1 MTREEAI
8 GHWMPIV
15 SAVFTA
21 EHNIVNLIVSVAY
34 GTMAFLASYAFVR
47 LRRIERKFDSLHG
60 TQRMTFAMM
69 MDGNIRQNQEAVKRL
84 AEEMQQAVDEDRY
97 EDAEQLRKVIAE
109 RQQYILKQLAF
120 IKSEFSDECE
130 VRMYRTRAEKSKE

>member
-1 MTREEAI
+1 MQTLQILMTLASI
-8 GHWMPIV
+8 
-15 SAVFTA
+15 AT
-21 EHNIVNLIVSVAY
+21 Y
-34 GTMAFLASYAFVR
+34 GAMTFLAGYAFVR

-60 TQRMTFAMM
+60 TQRMMFAMM
-69 MDGNIRQNQEAVKRL
+69 IDGNIKENQEAVKRL

-97 EDAEQLRKVIAE
+97 EDAEQLKKVIAE
-109 RQQYILKQLAF
+109 REQYILEQLAF